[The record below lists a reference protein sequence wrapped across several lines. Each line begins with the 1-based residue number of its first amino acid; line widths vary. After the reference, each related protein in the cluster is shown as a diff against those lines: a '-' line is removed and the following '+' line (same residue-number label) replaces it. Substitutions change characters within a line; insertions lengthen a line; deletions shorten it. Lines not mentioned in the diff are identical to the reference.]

1 MNTSTIILLVFVIS
15 TFSIMPGIAMAL
27 ESHNSPIKDFF
38 IGALTVPVLG
48 LWSGLTMLIL
58 INIPDSIMNGGWAF
72 VIFSA
77 IFIGSPLIGALI
89 FIAIITKFC
98 K

>member
-1 MNTSTIILLVFVIS
+1 
-15 TFSIMPGIAMAL
+15 
-27 ESHNSPIKDFF
+27 
-38 IGALTVPVLG
+38 
-48 LWSGLTMLIL
+48 
-58 INIPDSIMNGGWAF
+58 MNGGWAF